1 MEDDML
7 AAVDRVAVGAVA
19 LTARAVSEEGAD
31 LTLAQW
37 RVLVIVGESRD
48 GATVKEIALR
58 LGTKPSPTS
67 RLVGRLRR
75 RDLVSSA
82 RDDPDGRFTRVRL
95 TESGSRLRSQVLRR
109 RERYLRDVL
118 AAVGPVPLDTETLD
132 RVASALETFA

>member
-1 MEDDML
+1 ML

-37 RVLVIVGESRD
+37 RVLVIVGESQA

-58 LGTKPSPTS
+58 MGARPSPTS
-67 RLVGRLRR
+67 RLVGRLRH

-95 TESGSRLRSQVLRR
+95 TESGRRLRSEVLRR

-118 AAVGPVPLDTETLD
+118 TAVGPVPLDTGTLD
-132 RVASALETFA
+132 RLASALEPLA